1 MIKIYKTSEIS
12 AELWERVVEGF
23 NECFEAKT
31 TVKKLQDF
39 YTATVFG
46 YSYHAI
52 DFDED
57 GTLRG
62 YNSFVPYEY
71 EHKDQILKVCL
82 SGGTY
87 VRKQFRKDV
96 FIFMNLVNELFAH
109 CKADGFAFKVGVPNK
124 NSFKYAVKI
133 NKAKIVG
140 YLPYYVLPYKMLD
153 YFNEPFLK
161 LFNFIP
167 VLFAWLLWGLSYI
180 ISLFYNPKAKKREV
194 EMHVSDKF
202 LGIRFGNEERYVKC
216 RKGNLLAYYRVYE
229 ENRGKIAYIMDF
241 RENGTK
247 SLKSLLFAVSNIMK
261 QHSEVTMISY
271 IGTMTIFESIL
282 FRLPDSKVPHPFPL
296 TINVLDKKKL
306 ETDKLLSM
314 DSWDFSLMNFDVR

>member
-1 MIKIYKTSEIS
+1 
-12 AELWERVVEGF
+12 
-23 NECFEAKT
+23 
-31 TVKKLQDF
+31 
-39 YTATVFG
+39 
-46 YSYHAI
+46 
-52 DFDED
+52 
-57 GTLRG
+57 
-62 YNSFVPYEY
+62 
-71 EHKDQILKVCL
+71 
-82 SGGTY
+82 
-87 VRKQFRKDV
+87 
-96 FIFMNLVNELFAH
+96 MNLVNELFAH